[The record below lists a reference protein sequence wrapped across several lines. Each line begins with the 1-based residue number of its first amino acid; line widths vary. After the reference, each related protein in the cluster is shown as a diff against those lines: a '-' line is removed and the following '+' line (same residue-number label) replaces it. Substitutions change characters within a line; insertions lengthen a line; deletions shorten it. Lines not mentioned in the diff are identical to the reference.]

1 MRRRIRKV
9 PASEHGIF
17 DPRTNVNRRRRAP
30 TTLRTEYDFDQPRIT
45 PKRRIFG
52 LTTKRL
58 KLALDRGSL
67 PKGKFLEHI
76 GEFNDPETGR
86 YLGTEMLDRR
96 KKIHRYN
103 TTGKSKR
110 KAE

>member
-1 MRRRIRKV
+1 MRRRVRKV
-9 PASEHGIF
+9 PVGEHGVF
-17 DPRTNVNRRRRAP
+17 NSRFNVNRRRKAP

-52 LTTKRL
+52 LTTRRL
-58 KLALDRGSL
+58 KSALGRKSL

-96 KKIHRYN
+96 KKIHRYE
-103 TTGKSKR
+103 TTGKRKR